1 MASFFRWYR
10 SLIDK
15 YPIRTPCVSA
25 AILQA
30 CGDCIAQSFERSTN
44 KDQKYDLKR
53 TVIMSSLGFCFFG
66 PVGSTTMRF
75 YHVYKVKPY
84 YAIAMDQMI
93 TSPLFVSGF
102 TILHPLL
109 HGEKLQ
115 TIADRF
121 WGRYSKLQ
129 LKAWSSIVLSNYQL
143 VLECILELPRYESI
157 KRKTFNALMNLYA
170 AKYFLLYLLCMCDIL
185 STRSSLKISIL
196 NIYFAAYR

>member
-53 TVIMSSLGFCFFG
+53 TAIMSSLGFCFFG

-75 YHVYKVKPY
+75 YHVYKIKPY

-121 WGRYSKLQ
+121 WGLYSELQ
-129 LKAWSSIVLSNYQL
+129 LKAWSFWFPMQCVNFMFIPYQFRILFLQTVNLFWNTYLSY
-143 VLECILELPRYESI
+143 RGM
-157 KRKTFNALMNLYA
+157 KAL
-170 AKYFLLYLLCMCDIL
+170 KEKPSKF
-185 STRSSLKISIL
+185 
-196 NIYFAAYR
+196 